1 MPMWLRQLPQDIR
14 FGVRSFLR
22 TPGFTT
28 LAVLSLALGIMATTA
43 MYSVIHAVV
52 LDPFPYKD
60 VDALMSVKSWNPKQA
75 GFRTYYTTDEFLEFA
90 ERSTIF
96 DGVIAS
102 TISDVLWTED
112 GDPQRLRGNYGTPN
126 TFLVMG
132 VPALVGRTY
141 LPDDARTDA
150 APVVVLGYRFWQRQ
164 FGGDRTVVGRQL
176 RLNDQV
182 RTVVGVMPK
191 RFMWRGADV
200 YLPITFERG
209 QVVEG
214 VRTVHLLGRLK
225 PGVNDAQAEADLL
238 PIVRDIVGKMPS
250 QSPAEWRAG
259 LLSFKETFPSSI
271 RGNLWVLFGAVGL
284 LLLIACANVS
294 NLLLSRAAG
303 RQREMAVRSALGGS
317 RWRMVRQLLT
327 ESALLALAG
336 GVLGVALAY
345 GALRAILTLVPPNTI
360 PDESEVAVNLP
371 VLLFTLGISAATSL
385 IFGLAPAL
393 HTVGD
398 LMNPLRSSGRSVTG
412 GSAQALL
419 RRSLVVGAVALS
431 IMLMVGASLMIRT
444 VLAVGRVGLGFQAD
458 RVLTLRVPLPDR
470 KYPDVARRVLFF
482 EELLPAIASVP
493 GVTAAAVNTNT
504 HPFGNFGWNVEV
516 PGSTPNNQP
525 VIGHQIS
532 ADYTKAL
539 GISLVKGRL
548 FTPEEVKARRQ
559 IALVNEAFERTRLQ
573 GADAVGRVVRIPRLT
588 QPPVGLADDRLE
600 IVGVVHDTLNRG
612 LTDALQPEIYL
623 PYSLAAMANRVV
635 VQTAGDPAVVTRAV
649 VERVYA
655 VDRDQPVTDI
665 RTVESSLNDFIYAGP
680 RFNVVL
686 LSVFAALGLAL
697 AVVGVYGVMAHT
709 VAQQTREIGVRIA
722 LGADPGSV
730 GRMVVRS
737 GASLLLMGVG
747 LGLVGSVFGAR
758 LLARQIWNVSPFD
771 PISFAAASIV
781 LVAAG
786 LQACVWPAW
795 RASRTQPIVAL
806 RQE

>member
-60 VDALMSVKSWNPKQA
+60 VDALMSVKSWNPKQE

-90 ERSTIF
+90 ERTTIF

-164 FGGDRTVVGRQL
+164 FGGDRNVVGRQL

-214 VRTVHLLGRLK
+214 VRNVHLLGRLK

-271 RGNLWVLFGAVGL
+271 RDDLWVLFGAVGL

-345 GALRAILTLVPPNTI
+345 GALRVILTLVPPNTI

-371 VLLFTLGISAATSL
+371 VLLFTLGVSAATSL

-412 GSAQALL
+412 G
-419 RRSLVVGAVALS
+419 
-431 IMLMVGASLMIRT
+431 
-444 VLAVGRVGLGFQAD
+444 
-458 RVLTLRVPLPDR
+458 
-470 KYPDVARRVLFF
+470 
-482 EELLPAIASVP
+482 
-493 GVTAAAVNTNT
+493 
-504 HPFGNFGWNVEV
+504 
-516 PGSTPNNQP
+516 
-525 VIGHQIS
+525 
-532 ADYTKAL
+532 
-539 GISLVKGRL
+539 
-548 FTPEEVKARRQ
+548 
-559 IALVNEAFERTRLQ
+559 
-573 GADAVGRVVRIPRLT
+573 
-588 QPPVGLADDRLE
+588 
-600 IVGVVHDTLNRG
+600 
-612 LTDALQPEIYL
+612 
-623 PYSLAAMANRVV
+623 
-635 VQTAGDPAVVTRAV
+635 TRASPASA
-649 VERVYA
+649 ESGGGRRRA
-655 VDRDQPVTDI
+655 VDHADGWCEPDDQNGA
-665 RTVESSLNDFIYAGP
+665 RGRP
-680 RFNVVL
+680 R
-686 LSVFAALGLAL
+686 
-697 AVVGVYGVMAHT
+697 
-709 VAQQTREIGVRIA
+709 
-722 LGADPGSV
+722 
-730 GRMVVRS
+730 
-737 GASLLLMGVG
+737 
-747 LGLVGSVFGAR
+747 GAR
-758 LLARQIWNVSPFD
+758 LPGGPRADAQGAAPRAQVPRCGAPRTLLRGIVAEYRKRARRHGGGGQHEYPSLRQLRVERRGARLDGEQP
-771 PISFAAASIV
+771 
-781 LVAAG
+781 
-786 LQACVWPAW
+786 ACH
-795 RASRTQPIVAL
+795 RASNQR
-806 RQE
+806 